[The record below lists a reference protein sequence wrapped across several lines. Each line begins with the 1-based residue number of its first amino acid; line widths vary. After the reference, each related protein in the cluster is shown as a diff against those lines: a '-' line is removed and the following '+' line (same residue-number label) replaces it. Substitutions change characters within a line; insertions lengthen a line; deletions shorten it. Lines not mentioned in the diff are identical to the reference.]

1 MLHYARAD
9 THYLLYV
16 YDRVRANLLTK
27 VLGRPNLLQLVWDQS
42 RTVALKR
49 YHKPVFTEDSYLE
62 LLHKHK
68 QPLDVQQSSAA
79 RLLYAWGHR
88 TARTEDESTGYVLPN
103 HMLMKIAEEMP
114 RELQGVLAC
123 CNPVPPL
130 VRQNANELWQ
140 LVKQARLV
148 PLIKSETPIK
158 APSRTFITRTERF
171 ENPLFCPHDGLSL
184 DDRQP
189 ITRHGTEVEG
199 ARRAVPATSPVLTLF
214 DGSALCCG
222 VHDSEEQQNEAR
234 TAQSSTSQMKAAR
247 VLQTFVNPFGMHH
260 SYRSFLGITCLM
272 QISTREEDFII
283 DTLMLR
289 DDLHILNEAFTN
301 PKIVKVFHG
310 ADSDIEWLQR
320 DLGLYV
326 VGLFDTHPAARSLG
340 LARNSLAHL
349 LMHYCSLSTD
359 KQYQL
364 ADWRI
369 RPLLP
374 DMLHYA
380 RADTHYLLYVYDR
393 VRADLLTKALGR
405 PNLLQLVWDQSRT
418 VALKRYHK
426 PVFTEDSYLE
436 LLHKHKQPLDVQQS
450 SAAQLLYAW
459 RDRTAR
465 AEDESTGYVLPNH
478 MLMKIAEEMPRELQG
493 VLACCNPVPPLLRQN
508 SNELWQLVKQARLIP
523 LIKSET
529 PIKAPSRTFIT
540 RAERLENPL
549 FCAHD
554 GLSLDDRQPITRH
567 GTEVEGARR
576 AVPATRP
583 VLTLFD
589 DSEEQQNEARTAQ
602 SSTSQMKA
610 ARVLQTFVNRFGM
623 HHSYRSFLGITCLMQ
638 ISMREEDFIIDTLM
652 LRDDLHILNEAFTN
666 PNIVKVF
673 HGADSD
679 IEWLQRDLGLYV
691 VGLFDT
697 HPAARSLG
705 LARNSLAHLL
715 MHYCSLSTDKQYQL
729 ADWRIRPLLPDM
741 LHYARADTHYLLYVY
756 DRVRAD
762 LLTKALGRPNLLQLV
777 WDQSRTVALKRYH
790 KPVFTEDSYLKLL
803 HKHKQPL
810 DVQQSSAA
818 RLLYAWRDRT
828 ARAEDESTGYVL
840 PNHMLMKIAEEMPRE
855 LQGVLACC
863 NPVPPLVRQNA
874 NELWQLVKQAR
885 LVPLIKSETPIKAP
899 SRIFITR
906 TERLENPLFC
916 PHDGLS
922 LDDRQPITRHGTE
935 VEGAQ
940 RAVPATRP
948 VLTLIDDSEE
958 QQNEARTAQSSTSQM
973 KAARVL
979 QTFVNPFGMYL
990 PSSDGKS
997 LPFQEKK
1004 LDPNS
1009 KVFEICSRW
1018 KLMKAPEKP
1027 KKSSAQPAK
1036 AKHAE
1041 KKMKVERP
1049 QEEPVAVPT
1058 VREQKQGAT
1067 RREAPGA
1074 AEVTEVGG
1082 KRQRA
1087 DSASLPAPPL
1097 VPDDFTPHEYTEA
1110 DAHIFTGEASGRR
1123 GRKNEDVKRGGESPG
1138 GE

>member
-1 MLHYARAD
+1 MAD
-9 THYLLYV
+9 SVSNGGDGGPDPDPLSREPIPGFADVDAYV
-16 YDRVRANLLTK
+16 QH
-27 VLGRPNLLQLVWDQS
+27 VLGSVVKATRASMGMPS
-42 RTVALKR
+42 
-49 YHKPVFTEDSYLE
+49 PGEE
-62 LLHKHK
+62 LDFY
-68 QPLDVQQSSAA
+68 QTFPAVRNVYENSAQ
-79 RLLYAWGHR
+79 RLLNGISNLSRYYGCRGHV
-88 TARTEDESTGYVLPN
+88 TDSMDPE
-103 HMLMKIAEEMP
+103 
-114 RELQGVLAC
+114 
-123 CNPVPPL
+123 
-130 VRQNANELWQ
+130 
-140 LVKQARLV
+140 
-148 PLIKSETPIK
+148 
-158 APSRTFITRTERF
+158 ERF
-171 ENPLFCPHDGLSL
+171 EGLVDATDTILERVGTLLDEVSGVNKNKAPVLPKGTLPPKTIVSSWNRRESASARGRTFHALQAKNIARPQLSFTQRVDNSNAPFLPKLRVKPNALKPLPAALSSRRDVRPDDLDVPPALADLLHQQRTHTEEDVFAHPYQFELESFTPSEELLQEPEPQKFRPLEETPLSL
-184 DDRQP
+184 VTSLEELAQVN
-189 ITRHGTEVEG
+189 EKLLQCKEF
-199 ARRAVPATSPVLTLF
+199 AVDL
-214 DGSALCCG
+214 
-222 VHDSEEQQNEAR
+222 E
-234 TAQSSTSQMKAAR
+234 
-247 VLQTFVNPFGMHH
+247 HH

-283 DTLMLR
+283 DTLILR

-301 PKIVKVFHG
+301 PNIIKVFHG

-326 VGLFDTHPAARSLG
+326 VGLFDTHAAARSLG

-393 VRADLLTKALGR
+393 ARADLLTKALGR

-426 PVFTEDSYLE
+426 PVFTEDSYME
-436 LLHKHKQPLDVQQS
+436 
-450 SAAQLLYAW
+450 
-459 RDRTAR
+459 
-465 AEDESTGYVLPNH
+465 
-478 MLMKIAEEMPRELQG
+478 
-493 VLACCNPVPPLLRQN
+493 
-508 SNELWQLVKQARLIP
+508 
-523 LIKSET
+523 
-529 PIKAPSRTFIT
+529 
-540 RAERLENPL
+540 
-549 FCAHD
+549 
-554 GLSLDDRQPITRH
+554 
-567 GTEVEGARR
+567 
-576 AVPATRP
+576 
-583 VLTLFD
+583 
-589 DSEEQQNEARTAQ
+589 
-602 SSTSQMKA
+602 
-610 ARVLQTFVNRFGM
+610 
-623 HHSYRSFLGITCLMQ
+623 
-638 ISMREEDFIIDTLM
+638 
-652 LRDDLHILNEAFTN
+652 
-666 PNIVKVF
+666 
-673 HGADSD
+673 
-679 IEWLQRDLGLYV
+679 
-691 VGLFDT
+691 
-697 HPAARSLG
+697 
-705 LARNSLAHLL
+705 
-715 MHYCSLSTDKQYQL
+715 
-729 ADWRIRPLLPDM
+729 
-741 LHYARADTHYLLYVY
+741 
-756 DRVRAD
+756 
-762 LLTKALGRPNLLQLV
+762 
-777 WDQSRTVALKRYH
+777 
-790 KPVFTEDSYLKLL
+790 LL

-885 LVPLIKSETPIKAP
+885 LIPLIKSETPIKTP
-899 SRIFITR
+899 SRTIINR

-922 LDDRQPITRHGTE
+922 LDDGQPITRHGTE
-935 VEGAQ
+935 VEGAR

-948 VLTLIDDSEE
+948 VLALFDDSEE

-1018 KLMKAPEKP
+1018 KLMKAPEAVKP

-1041 KKMKVERP
+1041 KKIKVERP

-1074 AEVTEVGG
+1074 TEVTEVGG

-1087 DSASLPAPPL
+1087 NSSPAPPL

-1110 DAHIFTGEASGRR
+1110 DAHIFTAGCSRGRDNNRHTTRQGKQKLRGRGQGGRTVFRGSARGMTYMQGHSGR
-1123 GRKNEDVKRGGESPG
+1123 GGSRQAWPKK
-1138 GE
+1138 

>member
-1 MLHYARAD
+1 MAD
-9 THYLLYV
+9 SVSNGGDGGPNPEPLSREPIPGFADVDAYV
-16 YDRVRANLLTK
+16 QH
-27 VLGRPNLLQLVWDQS
+27 VLGSVVKATRASMGMPS
-42 RTVALKR
+42 
-49 YHKPVFTEDSYLE
+49 PGEE
-62 LLHKHK
+62 LDFY
-68 QPLDVQQSSAA
+68 QTFPAVRNVYENSAQ
-79 RLLYAWGHR
+79 RLLNGISNLSRYYGCRGHVMDSMDP
-88 TARTEDESTGYVLPN
+88 E
-103 HMLMKIAEEMP
+103 
-114 RELQGVLAC
+114 
-123 CNPVPPL
+123 
-130 VRQNANELWQ
+130 
-140 LVKQARLV
+140 
-148 PLIKSETPIK
+148 
-158 APSRTFITRTERF
+158 ERF
-171 ENPLFCPHDGLSL
+171 EGLVDATDTILERVNRESASARGRTFHALQAKNIARPQLSFTQRVDNSNAPFLPKLRVKPNALKPLPAALSSRRDVRPDDL
-184 DDRQP
+184 D
-189 ITRHGTEVEG
+189 
-199 ARRAVPATSPVLTLF
+199 VPPALADLLHQQRTHTQEDVFAHPYQFELESFTPSEELLQEPEPQKFRPLEETPLTLVT
-214 DGSALCCG
+214 SL
-222 VHDSEEQQNEAR
+222 EELAQVNE
-234 TAQSSTSQMKAAR
+234 KL
-247 VLQTFVNPFGMHH
+247 LQCKEFAVDLEHH

-301 PKIVKVFHG
+301 PNIIKVFHG

-320 DLGLYV
+320 DLGL
-326 VGLFDTHPAARSLG
+326 
-340 LARNSLAHL
+340 
-349 LMHYCSLSTD
+349 
-359 KQYQL
+359 
-364 ADWRI
+364 
-369 RPLLP
+369 PLLP

-393 VRADLLTKALGR
+393 ARADLLTKALGR

-436 LLHKHKQPLDVQQS
+436 
-450 SAAQLLYAW
+450 
-459 RDRTAR
+459 
-465 AEDESTGYVLPNH
+465 
-478 MLMKIAEEMPRELQG
+478 
-493 VLACCNPVPPLLRQN
+493 
-508 SNELWQLVKQARLIP
+508 
-523 LIKSET
+523 
-529 PIKAPSRTFIT
+529 
-540 RAERLENPL
+540 
-549 FCAHD
+549 
-554 GLSLDDRQPITRH
+554 
-567 GTEVEGARR
+567 
-576 AVPATRP
+576 
-583 VLTLFD
+583 
-589 DSEEQQNEARTAQ
+589 
-602 SSTSQMKA
+602 
-610 ARVLQTFVNRFGM
+610 
-623 HHSYRSFLGITCLMQ
+623 
-638 ISMREEDFIIDTLM
+638 
-652 LRDDLHILNEAFTN
+652 
-666 PNIVKVF
+666 
-673 HGADSD
+673 
-679 IEWLQRDLGLYV
+679 
-691 VGLFDT
+691 
-697 HPAARSLG
+697 
-705 LARNSLAHLL
+705 
-715 MHYCSLSTDKQYQL
+715 
-729 ADWRIRPLLPDM
+729 
-741 LHYARADTHYLLYVY
+741 
-756 DRVRAD
+756 
-762 LLTKALGRPNLLQLV
+762 
-777 WDQSRTVALKRYH
+777 
-790 KPVFTEDSYLKLL
+790 LL

-885 LVPLIKSETPIKAP
+885 LIPLIKSETPIKTP
-899 SRIFITR
+899 SRTVINR

-922 LDDRQPITRHGTE
+922 LDDGQPITRHGTE
-935 VEGAQ
+935 VEGAR

-948 VLTLIDDSEE
+948 VLALFDDSEE

-1018 KLMKAPEKP
+1018 KLMKAPEAVKP

-1041 KKMKVERP
+1041 KKIKVERP

-1087 DSASLPAPPL
+1087 NSSPAPPL

-1110 DAHIFTGEASGRR
+1110 DAHIFTAGCSRGRDNNRHTTRQNKQKLRGRGQGGRTVFRGSARGVTYMQGHSGR
-1123 GRKNEDVKRGGESPG
+1123 GGSRQAWPKK
-1138 GE
+1138 

>member
-1 MLHYARAD
+1 MAD
-9 THYLLYV
+9 SVSNGGDGGPDPDPLSREPIPGFADVDAYV
-16 YDRVRANLLTK
+16 QH
-27 VLGRPNLLQLVWDQS
+27 VLGSVVKATRASMGMPS
-42 RTVALKR
+42 
-49 YHKPVFTEDSYLE
+49 PGEE
-62 LLHKHK
+62 LDFY
-68 QPLDVQQSSAA
+68 QTFPAVRNVYENSAQ
-79 RLLYAWGHR
+79 RLLNGISNLSRYYGCRGHV
-88 TARTEDESTGYVLPN
+88 TDSMDPE
-103 HMLMKIAEEMP
+103 
-114 RELQGVLAC
+114 
-123 CNPVPPL
+123 
-130 VRQNANELWQ
+130 
-140 LVKQARLV
+140 
-148 PLIKSETPIK
+148 
-158 APSRTFITRTERF
+158 ERF
-171 ENPLFCPHDGLSL
+171 EGLVDATDTILERVGTLLDEVSGVNKNKAPVLPKGTLPPKTIVSSWNRRNQESASARGRTFHALQAKNIARPQLSFTQRVDNSNAPFLPKLRVKPNALKPLPAALSSRRDVRPDDLDVPPALADLLHQQRTHTEEDVFAHPYQFELESFTPSEELLQEPEPQKFRPLEETPLSL
-184 DDRQP
+184 VTSLEELAQVN
-189 ITRHGTEVEG
+189 EKLLQCKEF
-199 ARRAVPATSPVLTLF
+199 AVDL
-214 DGSALCCG
+214 
-222 VHDSEEQQNEAR
+222 E
-234 TAQSSTSQMKAAR
+234 
-247 VLQTFVNPFGMHH
+247 HH

-283 DTLMLR
+283 DTLILR

-301 PKIVKVFHG
+301 PNIIKVFHG

-326 VGLFDTHPAARSLG
+326 VGLFDTHAAARSLG

-393 VRADLLTKALGR
+393 ARADLLTKALGR

-426 PVFTEDSYLE
+426 PVFTEDSYME
-436 LLHKHKQPLDVQQS
+436 
-450 SAAQLLYAW
+450 
-459 RDRTAR
+459 
-465 AEDESTGYVLPNH
+465 
-478 MLMKIAEEMPRELQG
+478 
-493 VLACCNPVPPLLRQN
+493 
-508 SNELWQLVKQARLIP
+508 
-523 LIKSET
+523 
-529 PIKAPSRTFIT
+529 
-540 RAERLENPL
+540 
-549 FCAHD
+549 
-554 GLSLDDRQPITRH
+554 
-567 GTEVEGARR
+567 
-576 AVPATRP
+576 
-583 VLTLFD
+583 
-589 DSEEQQNEARTAQ
+589 
-602 SSTSQMKA
+602 
-610 ARVLQTFVNRFGM
+610 
-623 HHSYRSFLGITCLMQ
+623 
-638 ISMREEDFIIDTLM
+638 
-652 LRDDLHILNEAFTN
+652 
-666 PNIVKVF
+666 
-673 HGADSD
+673 
-679 IEWLQRDLGLYV
+679 
-691 VGLFDT
+691 
-697 HPAARSLG
+697 
-705 LARNSLAHLL
+705 
-715 MHYCSLSTDKQYQL
+715 
-729 ADWRIRPLLPDM
+729 
-741 LHYARADTHYLLYVY
+741 
-756 DRVRAD
+756 
-762 LLTKALGRPNLLQLV
+762 
-777 WDQSRTVALKRYH
+777 
-790 KPVFTEDSYLKLL
+790 LL

-885 LVPLIKSETPIKAP
+885 LIPLIKSETPIKTP
-899 SRIFITR
+899 SRTIINR

-922 LDDRQPITRHGTE
+922 LDDGQPITRHGTE
-935 VEGAQ
+935 VEGAR

-948 VLTLIDDSEE
+948 VLALFDDSEE

-1018 KLMKAPEKP
+1018 KLMKAPEAVKP

-1041 KKMKVERP
+1041 KKIKVERP

-1074 AEVTEVGG
+1074 TEVTEVGG

-1087 DSASLPAPPL
+1087 NSSPAPPL

-1110 DAHIFTGEASGRR
+1110 DAHIFTAGCSRGRDNNRHTTRQGKQKLRGRGQGGRTVFRGSARGMTYMQGHSGR
-1123 GRKNEDVKRGGESPG
+1123 GGSRQAWPKK
-1138 GE
+1138 

>member
-1 MLHYARAD
+1 MAD
-9 THYLLYV
+9 SVSNGGDGGPNPEPLSREPIPGFADVDAYV
-16 YDRVRANLLTK
+16 QH
-27 VLGRPNLLQLVWDQS
+27 VLGSVVKATRASMGMPS
-42 RTVALKR
+42 
-49 YHKPVFTEDSYLE
+49 PGEE
-62 LLHKHK
+62 LDFY
-68 QPLDVQQSSAA
+68 QTFPAVRNVYENSAQ
-79 RLLYAWGHR
+79 RLLNGISNLSRYYGCRGHVMDSMDP
-88 TARTEDESTGYVLPN
+88 E
-103 HMLMKIAEEMP
+103 
-114 RELQGVLAC
+114 
-123 CNPVPPL
+123 
-130 VRQNANELWQ
+130 
-140 LVKQARLV
+140 
-148 PLIKSETPIK
+148 
-158 APSRTFITRTERF
+158 ERF
-171 ENPLFCPHDGLSL
+171 EGLVDATDTILERVGTLL
-184 DDRQP
+184 D
-189 ITRHGTEVEG
+189 EVSG
-199 ARRAVPATSPVLTLF
+199 VNKNKAPVLPKGTLPPKTIVSSWNRRNRE
-214 DGSALCCG
+214 SASARGRTFHALQAKNIARPQLSFTQR
-222 VHDSEEQQNEAR
+222 VDNSNAPFLPKLRVKPNALKPLPAALSSRRDVRPDDLDVPPALADLLHQQRTHTQEDVFAHPYQFELESFTPSEELLQEPEPQKFRPLEETPLTLVTSLEELAQVNE
-234 TAQSSTSQMKAAR
+234 KL
-247 VLQTFVNPFGMHH
+247 LQCKEFAVDLEHH

-301 PKIVKVFHG
+301 PNIIKVFHG

-326 VGLFDTHPAARSLG
+326 VGLFDTHAAARSLG

-393 VRADLLTKALGR
+393 ARADLLTKALGR

-436 LLHKHKQPLDVQQS
+436 
-450 SAAQLLYAW
+450 
-459 RDRTAR
+459 
-465 AEDESTGYVLPNH
+465 
-478 MLMKIAEEMPRELQG
+478 
-493 VLACCNPVPPLLRQN
+493 
-508 SNELWQLVKQARLIP
+508 
-523 LIKSET
+523 
-529 PIKAPSRTFIT
+529 
-540 RAERLENPL
+540 
-549 FCAHD
+549 
-554 GLSLDDRQPITRH
+554 
-567 GTEVEGARR
+567 
-576 AVPATRP
+576 
-583 VLTLFD
+583 
-589 DSEEQQNEARTAQ
+589 
-602 SSTSQMKA
+602 
-610 ARVLQTFVNRFGM
+610 
-623 HHSYRSFLGITCLMQ
+623 
-638 ISMREEDFIIDTLM
+638 
-652 LRDDLHILNEAFTN
+652 
-666 PNIVKVF
+666 
-673 HGADSD
+673 
-679 IEWLQRDLGLYV
+679 
-691 VGLFDT
+691 
-697 HPAARSLG
+697 
-705 LARNSLAHLL
+705 
-715 MHYCSLSTDKQYQL
+715 
-729 ADWRIRPLLPDM
+729 
-741 LHYARADTHYLLYVY
+741 
-756 DRVRAD
+756 
-762 LLTKALGRPNLLQLV
+762 
-777 WDQSRTVALKRYH
+777 
-790 KPVFTEDSYLKLL
+790 LL

-885 LVPLIKSETPIKAP
+885 LIPLIKSETPIKTP
-899 SRIFITR
+899 SRTVINR

-922 LDDRQPITRHGTE
+922 LDDGQPITRHGTE
-935 VEGAQ
+935 VEGAR

-948 VLTLIDDSEE
+948 VLALFDDSEE

-1018 KLMKAPEKP
+1018 KLMKAPEAVKP

-1041 KKMKVERP
+1041 KKIKVERP

-1087 DSASLPAPPL
+1087 NSSPAPPL

-1110 DAHIFTGEASGRR
+1110 DAHIFTAGCSRGRDNNRHTTRQNKKLRGRGQGGRTVFRGSARGVTYMQGHSGR
-1123 GRKNEDVKRGGESPG
+1123 GGSRQAWPKK
-1138 GE
+1138 

>member
-1 MLHYARAD
+1 MAD
-9 THYLLYV
+9 SVSNGGDGGPNPEPLSREPIPGFADVDAYV
-16 YDRVRANLLTK
+16 QH
-27 VLGRPNLLQLVWDQS
+27 VLGSVVKATRASMGMPS
-42 RTVALKR
+42 
-49 YHKPVFTEDSYLE
+49 PGEE
-62 LLHKHK
+62 LDFY
-68 QPLDVQQSSAA
+68 QTFPAVRNVYENSAQ
-79 RLLYAWGHR
+79 RLLNGISNLSRYYGCRGHVMDSMDP
-88 TARTEDESTGYVLPN
+88 E
-103 HMLMKIAEEMP
+103 
-114 RELQGVLAC
+114 
-123 CNPVPPL
+123 
-130 VRQNANELWQ
+130 
-140 LVKQARLV
+140 
-148 PLIKSETPIK
+148 
-158 APSRTFITRTERF
+158 ERF
-171 ENPLFCPHDGLSL
+171 EGLVDATDTILERVGTLL
-184 DDRQP
+184 D
-189 ITRHGTEVEG
+189 EVSG
-199 ARRAVPATSPVLTLF
+199 VNKNKAPVLPKGTLPPKTIVSSWNRRNQE
-214 DGSALCCG
+214 SASARGRTFHALQAKNIARPQLSFTQR
-222 VHDSEEQQNEAR
+222 VDNSNAPFLPKLRVKPNALKPLPAALSSRRDVRPDDLDVPPALADLLHQQRTHTQEDVFAHPYQFELESFTPSEELLQEPEPQKFRPLEETPLTLVTSLEELAQVNE
-234 TAQSSTSQMKAAR
+234 KL
-247 VLQTFVNPFGMHH
+247 LQCKEFAVDLEHH

-301 PKIVKVFHG
+301 PNIIKVFHG

-326 VGLFDTHPAARSLG
+326 VGLFDTHAAARSLG

-393 VRADLLTKALGR
+393 ARADLLTKALGR

-436 LLHKHKQPLDVQQS
+436 
-450 SAAQLLYAW
+450 
-459 RDRTAR
+459 
-465 AEDESTGYVLPNH
+465 
-478 MLMKIAEEMPRELQG
+478 
-493 VLACCNPVPPLLRQN
+493 
-508 SNELWQLVKQARLIP
+508 
-523 LIKSET
+523 
-529 PIKAPSRTFIT
+529 
-540 RAERLENPL
+540 
-549 FCAHD
+549 
-554 GLSLDDRQPITRH
+554 
-567 GTEVEGARR
+567 
-576 AVPATRP
+576 
-583 VLTLFD
+583 
-589 DSEEQQNEARTAQ
+589 
-602 SSTSQMKA
+602 
-610 ARVLQTFVNRFGM
+610 
-623 HHSYRSFLGITCLMQ
+623 
-638 ISMREEDFIIDTLM
+638 
-652 LRDDLHILNEAFTN
+652 
-666 PNIVKVF
+666 
-673 HGADSD
+673 
-679 IEWLQRDLGLYV
+679 
-691 VGLFDT
+691 
-697 HPAARSLG
+697 
-705 LARNSLAHLL
+705 
-715 MHYCSLSTDKQYQL
+715 
-729 ADWRIRPLLPDM
+729 
-741 LHYARADTHYLLYVY
+741 
-756 DRVRAD
+756 
-762 LLTKALGRPNLLQLV
+762 
-777 WDQSRTVALKRYH
+777 
-790 KPVFTEDSYLKLL
+790 LL

-885 LVPLIKSETPIKAP
+885 LIPLIKSETPIKTP
-899 SRIFITR
+899 SRTVINR

-922 LDDRQPITRHGTE
+922 LDDGQPITRHGTE
-935 VEGAQ
+935 VEGAR

-948 VLTLIDDSEE
+948 VLALFDDSEE

-1018 KLMKAPEKP
+1018 KLMKAPEAVKP

-1041 KKMKVERP
+1041 KKIKVERP

-1087 DSASLPAPPL
+1087 NSSPAPPL

-1110 DAHIFTGEASGRR
+1110 DAHIFTAGCSRGRDNNRHTTRQNKKLRGRGQGGRTVFRGSARGVTYMQGHSGR
-1123 GRKNEDVKRGGESPG
+1123 GGSRQAWPKK
-1138 GE
+1138 

>member
-1 MLHYARAD
+1 MAD
-9 THYLLYV
+9 AVSNGGVGGPDPDPLGREPIPGFADVDAYV
-16 YDRVRANLLTK
+16 QH
-27 VLGRPNLLQLVWDQS
+27 VLGSVVKATRASMGMPS
-42 RTVALKR
+42 
-49 YHKPVFTEDSYLE
+49 PGEE
-62 LLHKHK
+62 LDFY
-68 QPLDVQQSSAA
+68 QTFPAVRNVYENSAQ
-79 RLLYAWGHR
+79 RLLNGISNLSRYYGCRGHV
-88 TARTEDESTGYVLPN
+88 TDSMDPE
-103 HMLMKIAEEMP
+103 
-114 RELQGVLAC
+114 
-123 CNPVPPL
+123 
-130 VRQNANELWQ
+130 
-140 LVKQARLV
+140 
-148 PLIKSETPIK
+148 
-158 APSRTFITRTERF
+158 ERF
-171 ENPLFCPHDGLSL
+171 EGLVDATDTILERVGTLL
-184 DDRQP
+184 D
-189 ITRHGTEVEG
+189 EVSG
-199 ARRAVPATSPVLTLF
+199 VNKNKAPVLPQGTLPPKTIVSSWNRRNQE
-214 DGSALCCG
+214 SASARGRTFHALQAKNIARPQLSFTQRVDNSNVPFLPKLRVKPNALKPLPAALRLRRDVRPDDLDVPPALADLLHQQRTHTQEDVYLCPPYQFELESFTP
-222 VHDSEEQQNEAR
+222 SEELLQEPEPQKFRPLEETPLTLVTSLEELAQVNE
-234 TAQSSTSQMKAAR
+234 KL
-247 VLQTFVNPFGMHH
+247 LQCKEFAVDLEHH

-450 SAAQLLYAW
+450 SAA
-459 RDRTAR
+459 
-465 AEDESTGYVLPNH
+465 
-478 MLMKIAEEMPRELQG
+478 
-493 VLACCNPVPPLLRQN
+493 
-508 SNELWQLVKQARLIP
+508 
-523 LIKSET
+523 
-529 PIKAPSRTFIT
+529 
-540 RAERLENPL
+540 
-549 FCAHD
+549 
-554 GLSLDDRQPITRH
+554 
-567 GTEVEGARR
+567 
-576 AVPATRP
+576 
-583 VLTLFD
+583 
-589 DSEEQQNEARTAQ
+589 
-602 SSTSQMKA
+602 
-610 ARVLQTFVNRFGM
+610 
-623 HHSYRSFLGITCLMQ
+623 
-638 ISMREEDFIIDTLM
+638 
-652 LRDDLHILNEAFTN
+652 
-666 PNIVKVF
+666 
-673 HGADSD
+673 
-679 IEWLQRDLGLYV
+679 
-691 VGLFDT
+691 
-697 HPAARSLG
+697 
-705 LARNSLAHLL
+705 
-715 MHYCSLSTDKQYQL
+715 
-729 ADWRIRPLLPDM
+729 
-741 LHYARADTHYLLYVY
+741 
-756 DRVRAD
+756 
-762 LLTKALGRPNLLQLV
+762 
-777 WDQSRTVALKRYH
+777 
-790 KPVFTEDSYLKLL
+790 
-803 HKHKQPL
+803 
-810 DVQQSSAA
+810 
-818 RLLYAWRDRT
+818 RLLYAWGHRT
-828 ARAEDESTGYVL
+828 ARTEDESTGYVL

-899 SRIFITR
+899 SRTFITR

-935 VEGAQ
+935 VEGAR

-948 VLTLIDDSEE
+948 VLTLFDDSEE

-1058 VREQKQGAT
+1058 VREQKQGAI

-1087 DSASLPAPPL
+1087 DSDSSPAPPL

-1110 DAHIFTGEASGRR
+1110 DAHIFTAGCSRGRDQNRHTTRQDKHKLRGRGQSGRTVFR
-1123 GRKNEDVKRGGESPG
+1123 GSARGMTYMQGHSGRGGSRQAWPKK
-1138 GE
+1138 

>member
-1 MLHYARAD
+1 
-9 THYLLYV
+9 
-16 YDRVRANLLTK
+16 
-27 VLGRPNLLQLVWDQS
+27 
-42 RTVALKR
+42 
-49 YHKPVFTEDSYLE
+49 
-62 LLHKHK
+62 
-68 QPLDVQQSSAA
+68 
-79 RLLYAWGHR
+79 
-88 TARTEDESTGYVLPN
+88 
-103 HMLMKIAEEMP
+103 
-114 RELQGVLAC
+114 
-123 CNPVPPL
+123 
-130 VRQNANELWQ
+130 
-140 LVKQARLV
+140 
-148 PLIKSETPIK
+148 
-158 APSRTFITRTERF
+158 
-171 ENPLFCPHDGLSL
+171 
-184 DDRQP
+184 
-189 ITRHGTEVEG
+189 
-199 ARRAVPATSPVLTLF
+199 
-214 DGSALCCG
+214 
-222 VHDSEEQQNEAR
+222 
-234 TAQSSTSQMKAAR
+234 
-247 VLQTFVNPFGMHH
+247 
-260 SYRSFLGITCLM
+260 M

-374 DMLHYA
+374 DMLHCA

-493 VLACCNPVPPLLRQN
+493 VLACCNPVPPL
-508 SNELWQLVKQARLIP
+508 V
-523 LIKSET
+523 
-529 PIKAPSRTFIT
+529 
-540 RAERLENPL
+540 
-549 FCAHD
+549 
-554 GLSLDDRQPITRH
+554 
-567 GTEVEGARR
+567 
-576 AVPATRP
+576 
-583 VLTLFD
+583 
-589 DSEEQQNEARTAQ
+589 
-602 SSTSQMKA
+602 M
-610 ARVLQTFVNRFGM
+610 
-623 HHSYRSFLGITCLMQ
+623 
-638 ISMREEDFIIDTLM
+638 
-652 LRDDLHILNEAFTN
+652 
-666 PNIVKVF
+666 
-673 HGADSD
+673 
-679 IEWLQRDLGLYV
+679 
-691 VGLFDT
+691 
-697 HPAARSLG
+697 
-705 LARNSLAHLL
+705 
-715 MHYCSLSTDKQYQL
+715 
-729 ADWRIRPLLPDM
+729 
-741 LHYARADTHYLLYVY
+741 
-756 DRVRAD
+756 
-762 LLTKALGRPNLLQLV
+762 
-777 WDQSRTVALKRYH
+777 
-790 KPVFTEDSYLKLL
+790 
-803 HKHKQPL
+803 
-810 DVQQSSAA
+810 
-818 RLLYAWRDRT
+818 
-828 ARAEDESTGYVL
+828 
-840 PNHMLMKIAEEMPRE
+840 
-855 LQGVLACC
+855 
-863 NPVPPLVRQNA
+863 QNA

-899 SRIFITR
+899 SRTFITR

-922 LDDRQPITRHGTE
+922 LDDRQPITRH
-935 VEGAQ
+935 VEGAR

-948 VLTLIDDSEE
+948 VLTLFDDSEE

-1058 VREQKQGAT
+1058 VREHNYLNRSWASPSLT
-1067 RREAPGA
+1067 RPQLS
-1074 AEVTEVGG
+1074 TWC
-1082 KRQRA
+1082 
-1087 DSASLPAPPL
+1087 
-1097 VPDDFTPHEYTEA
+1097 
-1110 DAHIFTGEASGRR
+1110 
-1123 GRKNEDVKRGGESPG
+1123 DV
-1138 GE
+1138 

>member
-1 MLHYARAD
+1 
-9 THYLLYV
+9 
-16 YDRVRANLLTK
+16 
-27 VLGRPNLLQLVWDQS
+27 
-42 RTVALKR
+42 
-49 YHKPVFTEDSYLE
+49 
-62 LLHKHK
+62 
-68 QPLDVQQSSAA
+68 
-79 RLLYAWGHR
+79 
-88 TARTEDESTGYVLPN
+88 
-103 HMLMKIAEEMP
+103 
-114 RELQGVLAC
+114 
-123 CNPVPPL
+123 
-130 VRQNANELWQ
+130 
-140 LVKQARLV
+140 
-148 PLIKSETPIK
+148 
-158 APSRTFITRTERF
+158 
-171 ENPLFCPHDGLSL
+171 
-184 DDRQP
+184 
-189 ITRHGTEVEG
+189 
-199 ARRAVPATSPVLTLF
+199 
-214 DGSALCCG
+214 
-222 VHDSEEQQNEAR
+222 
-234 TAQSSTSQMKAAR
+234 
-247 VLQTFVNPFGMHH
+247 
-260 SYRSFLGITCLM
+260 
-272 QISTREEDFII
+272 
-283 DTLMLR
+283 
-289 DDLHILNEAFTN
+289 
-301 PKIVKVFHG
+301 
-310 ADSDIEWLQR
+310 
-320 DLGLYV
+320 
-326 VGLFDTHPAARSLG
+326 
-340 LARNSLAHL
+340 
-349 LMHYCSLSTD
+349 
-359 KQYQL
+359 
-364 ADWRI
+364 
-369 RPLLP
+369 
-374 DMLHYA
+374 
-380 RADTHYLLYVYDR
+380 
-393 VRADLLTKALGR
+393 
-405 PNLLQLVWDQSRT
+405 
-418 VALKRYHK
+418 
-426 PVFTEDSYLE
+426 
-436 LLHKHKQPLDVQQS
+436 
-450 SAAQLLYAW
+450 
-459 RDRTAR
+459 
-465 AEDESTGYVLPNH
+465 

-508 SNELWQLVKQARLIP
+508 SNELWQLVKQARLVP

-679 IEWLQRDLGLYV
+679 IEWLQRDLGL
-691 VGLFDT
+691 
-697 HPAARSLG
+697 
-705 LARNSLAHLL
+705 
-715 MHYCSLSTDKQYQL
+715 
-729 ADWRIRPLLPDM
+729 PLLPDM

-885 LVPLIKSETPIKAP
+885 LVPLIK
-899 SRIFITR
+899 
-906 TERLENPLFC
+906 RLENPLFC

-935 VEGAQ
+935 VEGAR

-1110 DAHIFTGEASGRR
+1110 DAHIFTAGCSRGRDQNRHTTRQDKHKLCGRGQGGRTVFRGSARGMTYMQGHSGRLEIPLPSPTSPYVHSR
-1123 GRKNEDVKRGGESPG
+1123 VFCVRVGPCISKCLPHVSLCVPVGRRMSKCVRTCLCNVPPSLG
-1138 GE
+1138 

>member
-1 MLHYARAD
+1 MAD
-9 THYLLYV
+9 SVSNGGDGGPDPDPLSREPIPGFADVDAYV
-16 YDRVRANLLTK
+16 QH
-27 VLGRPNLLQLVWDQS
+27 VLGSVVKATRASMGMPS
-42 RTVALKR
+42 
-49 YHKPVFTEDSYLE
+49 PGEE
-62 LLHKHK
+62 LDFY
-68 QPLDVQQSSAA
+68 QTFPAVRNVYENSAQ
-79 RLLYAWGHR
+79 RLLNGISNLSRYYGCRGHV
-88 TARTEDESTGYVLPN
+88 TDSMDPE
-103 HMLMKIAEEMP
+103 
-114 RELQGVLAC
+114 
-123 CNPVPPL
+123 
-130 VRQNANELWQ
+130 
-140 LVKQARLV
+140 
-148 PLIKSETPIK
+148 
-158 APSRTFITRTERF
+158 ERF
-171 ENPLFCPHDGLSL
+171 EGLVDATDTILERVGTLLDEVSGVNKNKAPVLPKGTLPPKTIVSSWNRRNQESASARGRTFHALQAKNIARPQLSFTQRVDNSNAPFLPKLRVKPNALKPLPAALSSRRDVRPDDLDVPPALADLLHQQRTHTEEDVFAHPYQFELESFTPSEELLQEPEPQKFRPLEETPLSL
-184 DDRQP
+184 VTSLEELAQVN
-189 ITRHGTEVEG
+189 EKLLQCKEF
-199 ARRAVPATSPVLTLF
+199 AVDL
-214 DGSALCCG
+214 
-222 VHDSEEQQNEAR
+222 E
-234 TAQSSTSQMKAAR
+234 
-247 VLQTFVNPFGMHH
+247 HH

-283 DTLMLR
+283 DTLILR

-301 PKIVKVFHG
+301 PNIIKVFHG

-326 VGLFDTHPAARSLG
+326 VGLFDTHAAARSLG

-393 VRADLLTKALGR
+393 ARADLLTKALGR

-426 PVFTEDSYLE
+426 PVFTEDSYME
-436 LLHKHKQPLDVQQS
+436 
-450 SAAQLLYAW
+450 
-459 RDRTAR
+459 
-465 AEDESTGYVLPNH
+465 
-478 MLMKIAEEMPRELQG
+478 
-493 VLACCNPVPPLLRQN
+493 
-508 SNELWQLVKQARLIP
+508 
-523 LIKSET
+523 
-529 PIKAPSRTFIT
+529 
-540 RAERLENPL
+540 
-549 FCAHD
+549 
-554 GLSLDDRQPITRH
+554 
-567 GTEVEGARR
+567 
-576 AVPATRP
+576 
-583 VLTLFD
+583 
-589 DSEEQQNEARTAQ
+589 
-602 SSTSQMKA
+602 
-610 ARVLQTFVNRFGM
+610 
-623 HHSYRSFLGITCLMQ
+623 
-638 ISMREEDFIIDTLM
+638 
-652 LRDDLHILNEAFTN
+652 
-666 PNIVKVF
+666 
-673 HGADSD
+673 
-679 IEWLQRDLGLYV
+679 
-691 VGLFDT
+691 
-697 HPAARSLG
+697 
-705 LARNSLAHLL
+705 
-715 MHYCSLSTDKQYQL
+715 
-729 ADWRIRPLLPDM
+729 
-741 LHYARADTHYLLYVY
+741 
-756 DRVRAD
+756 
-762 LLTKALGRPNLLQLV
+762 
-777 WDQSRTVALKRYH
+777 
-790 KPVFTEDSYLKLL
+790 LL

-885 LVPLIKSETPIKAP
+885 LIPLIKSETPIKTP
-899 SRIFITR
+899 SRTIINR

-922 LDDRQPITRHGTE
+922 LDDGQPITRHGTE
-935 VEGAQ
+935 VEGAR

-948 VLTLIDDSEE
+948 VLALFDDSEE

-1018 KLMKAPEKP
+1018 KLMKAPEAVKP

-1041 KKMKVERP
+1041 KKIKVERP

-1074 AEVTEVGG
+1074 TEVTEVGG

-1087 DSASLPAPPL
+1087 NSSPAPPL

-1110 DAHIFTGEASGRR
+1110 DAHIFTAGCSRGRDNNRHTTRQGKKLRGRGQGGRTVFRGSARGMTYMQGHSGR
-1123 GRKNEDVKRGGESPG
+1123 GGSRQAWPKK
-1138 GE
+1138 

>member
-1 MLHYARAD
+1 MADAVSNGGVGGPDPDPLGREPIPGYADVDA
-9 THYLLYV
+9 YV
-16 YDRVRANLLTK
+16 QH
-27 VLGRPNLLQLVWDQS
+27 VLGSVVKATRASMGMPS
-42 RTVALKR
+42 
-49 YHKPVFTEDSYLE
+49 PGEE
-62 LLHKHK
+62 LDFY
-68 QPLDVQQSSAA
+68 QTFPAVRNVYENSAQ
-79 RLLYAWGHR
+79 RLLNGISNLSRYYGCRGHV
-88 TARTEDESTGYVLPN
+88 TDSMDPE
-103 HMLMKIAEEMP
+103 
-114 RELQGVLAC
+114 
-123 CNPVPPL
+123 
-130 VRQNANELWQ
+130 
-140 LVKQARLV
+140 
-148 PLIKSETPIK
+148 
-158 APSRTFITRTERF
+158 ERF
-171 ENPLFCPHDGLSL
+171 EGLVDATDTILERVGTLL
-184 DDRQP
+184 D
-189 ITRHGTEVEG
+189 EVSG
-199 ARRAVPATSPVLTLF
+199 VNKNKAPVLPQGTLPPKTIVSSWNRRE
-214 DGSALCCG
+214 SASARGRTFHALQAKNIARPQLSFTQR
-222 VHDSEEQQNEAR
+222 VDNSNAPFFPKLRVKPNALKPLPAALRLRRDMRPDDLDVPPALADLLHQQRTHTQEDVFAHPYQFELESFTPSEELLQEPEPQKFRPLEETPLTLVTSLEELAQVNE
-234 TAQSSTSQMKAAR
+234 KL
-247 VLQTFVNPFGMHH
+247 LQCKEFAVDLEHH

-450 SAAQLLYAW
+450 SAA
-459 RDRTAR
+459 
-465 AEDESTGYVLPNH
+465 
-478 MLMKIAEEMPRELQG
+478 
-493 VLACCNPVPPLLRQN
+493 
-508 SNELWQLVKQARLIP
+508 
-523 LIKSET
+523 
-529 PIKAPSRTFIT
+529 
-540 RAERLENPL
+540 
-549 FCAHD
+549 
-554 GLSLDDRQPITRH
+554 
-567 GTEVEGARR
+567 
-576 AVPATRP
+576 
-583 VLTLFD
+583 
-589 DSEEQQNEARTAQ
+589 
-602 SSTSQMKA
+602 
-610 ARVLQTFVNRFGM
+610 
-623 HHSYRSFLGITCLMQ
+623 
-638 ISMREEDFIIDTLM
+638 
-652 LRDDLHILNEAFTN
+652 
-666 PNIVKVF
+666 
-673 HGADSD
+673 
-679 IEWLQRDLGLYV
+679 
-691 VGLFDT
+691 
-697 HPAARSLG
+697 
-705 LARNSLAHLL
+705 
-715 MHYCSLSTDKQYQL
+715 
-729 ADWRIRPLLPDM
+729 
-741 LHYARADTHYLLYVY
+741 
-756 DRVRAD
+756 
-762 LLTKALGRPNLLQLV
+762 
-777 WDQSRTVALKRYH
+777 
-790 KPVFTEDSYLKLL
+790 
-803 HKHKQPL
+803 
-810 DVQQSSAA
+810 

-899 SRIFITR
+899 SRTFITR

-935 VEGAQ
+935 VEGAR

-948 VLTLIDDSEE
+948 VLTLFDDSEE

-1058 VREQKQGAT
+1058 VREQKQGAI

-1087 DSASLPAPPL
+1087 DSDSSPAPPL

-1110 DAHIFTGEASGRR
+1110 DAHIFTAGCSRGRDQNRHTTRQDKHKLRGRGQSGRTVFR
-1123 GRKNEDVKRGGESPG
+1123 GSARGMTYMQGHSGRGGSRQAWPKK
-1138 GE
+1138 

>member
-1 MLHYARAD
+1 MADAVSNGGVGGPDPDPLGREPIPGYADVDA
-9 THYLLYV
+9 YV
-16 YDRVRANLLTK
+16 QH
-27 VLGRPNLLQLVWDQS
+27 VLGSVVKATRASMGMPS
-42 RTVALKR
+42 
-49 YHKPVFTEDSYLE
+49 PGEE
-62 LLHKHK
+62 LDFY
-68 QPLDVQQSSAA
+68 QTFPAVRNVYENSAQ
-79 RLLYAWGHR
+79 RLLNGISNLSRYYGCRGHV
-88 TARTEDESTGYVLPN
+88 TDSMDPE
-103 HMLMKIAEEMP
+103 
-114 RELQGVLAC
+114 
-123 CNPVPPL
+123 
-130 VRQNANELWQ
+130 
-140 LVKQARLV
+140 
-148 PLIKSETPIK
+148 
-158 APSRTFITRTERF
+158 ERF
-171 ENPLFCPHDGLSL
+171 EGLVDATDTILERVGTLL
-184 DDRQP
+184 D
-189 ITRHGTEVEG
+189 EVSG
-199 ARRAVPATSPVLTLF
+199 VNKNKAPVLPQGTLPPKTIVSSWNRRNQE
-214 DGSALCCG
+214 SASARGRTFHALQAKNIARPQLSFTQR
-222 VHDSEEQQNEAR
+222 VDNSNAPFFPKLRVKPNALKPLPAALRLRRDMRPDDLDVPPALADLLHQQRTHTQEDVFAHPYQFELESFTPSEELLQEPEPQKFRPLEETPLTLVTSLEELAQVNE
-234 TAQSSTSQMKAAR
+234 KL
-247 VLQTFVNPFGMHH
+247 LQCKEFAVDLEHH

-450 SAAQLLYAW
+450 SAA
-459 RDRTAR
+459 
-465 AEDESTGYVLPNH
+465 
-478 MLMKIAEEMPRELQG
+478 
-493 VLACCNPVPPLLRQN
+493 
-508 SNELWQLVKQARLIP
+508 
-523 LIKSET
+523 
-529 PIKAPSRTFIT
+529 
-540 RAERLENPL
+540 
-549 FCAHD
+549 
-554 GLSLDDRQPITRH
+554 
-567 GTEVEGARR
+567 
-576 AVPATRP
+576 
-583 VLTLFD
+583 
-589 DSEEQQNEARTAQ
+589 
-602 SSTSQMKA
+602 
-610 ARVLQTFVNRFGM
+610 
-623 HHSYRSFLGITCLMQ
+623 
-638 ISMREEDFIIDTLM
+638 
-652 LRDDLHILNEAFTN
+652 
-666 PNIVKVF
+666 
-673 HGADSD
+673 
-679 IEWLQRDLGLYV
+679 
-691 VGLFDT
+691 
-697 HPAARSLG
+697 
-705 LARNSLAHLL
+705 
-715 MHYCSLSTDKQYQL
+715 
-729 ADWRIRPLLPDM
+729 
-741 LHYARADTHYLLYVY
+741 
-756 DRVRAD
+756 
-762 LLTKALGRPNLLQLV
+762 
-777 WDQSRTVALKRYH
+777 
-790 KPVFTEDSYLKLL
+790 
-803 HKHKQPL
+803 
-810 DVQQSSAA
+810 

-899 SRIFITR
+899 SRTFITR

-935 VEGAQ
+935 VEGAR

-948 VLTLIDDSEE
+948 VLTLFDDSEE

-1058 VREQKQGAT
+1058 VREQKQGAI

-1087 DSASLPAPPL
+1087 DSDSSPAPPL

-1110 DAHIFTGEASGRR
+1110 DAHIFTAGCSRGRDQNRHTTRQDKHKLRGRGQSGRTVFR
-1123 GRKNEDVKRGGESPG
+1123 GSARGMTYMQGHSGRGGSRQAWPKK
-1138 GE
+1138 

>member
-1 MLHYARAD
+1 MAD
-9 THYLLYV
+9 SVSNGGDGGPNPEPLSREPIPGFADVDAYV
-16 YDRVRANLLTK
+16 QH
-27 VLGRPNLLQLVWDQS
+27 VLGSVVKATRASMGMPS
-42 RTVALKR
+42 
-49 YHKPVFTEDSYLE
+49 PGEE
-62 LLHKHK
+62 LDFY
-68 QPLDVQQSSAA
+68 QTFPAVRNVYENSAQ
-79 RLLYAWGHR
+79 RLLNGISNLSRYYGCRGHVMDSMDP
-88 TARTEDESTGYVLPN
+88 E
-103 HMLMKIAEEMP
+103 
-114 RELQGVLAC
+114 
-123 CNPVPPL
+123 
-130 VRQNANELWQ
+130 
-140 LVKQARLV
+140 
-148 PLIKSETPIK
+148 
-158 APSRTFITRTERF
+158 ERF
-171 ENPLFCPHDGLSL
+171 EGLVDATDTILERVGTLL
-184 DDRQP
+184 D
-189 ITRHGTEVEG
+189 EVSG
-199 ARRAVPATSPVLTLF
+199 VNKNKAPVLPKGTLPPKTIVSSWNRRE
-214 DGSALCCG
+214 SASARGRTFHALQAKNIARPQLSFTQR
-222 VHDSEEQQNEAR
+222 VDNSNAPFLPKLRVKPNALKPLPAALSSRRDVRPDDLDVPPALADLLHQQRTHTQEDVFAHPYQFELESFTPSEELLQEPEPQKFRPLEETPLTLVTSLEELAQVNE
-234 TAQSSTSQMKAAR
+234 KL
-247 VLQTFVNPFGMHH
+247 LQCKEFAVDLEHH

-301 PKIVKVFHG
+301 PNIIKVFHG

-326 VGLFDTHPAARSLG
+326 VGLFDTHAAARSLG

-393 VRADLLTKALGR
+393 ARADLLTKALGR

-436 LLHKHKQPLDVQQS
+436 
-450 SAAQLLYAW
+450 
-459 RDRTAR
+459 
-465 AEDESTGYVLPNH
+465 
-478 MLMKIAEEMPRELQG
+478 
-493 VLACCNPVPPLLRQN
+493 
-508 SNELWQLVKQARLIP
+508 
-523 LIKSET
+523 
-529 PIKAPSRTFIT
+529 
-540 RAERLENPL
+540 
-549 FCAHD
+549 
-554 GLSLDDRQPITRH
+554 
-567 GTEVEGARR
+567 
-576 AVPATRP
+576 
-583 VLTLFD
+583 
-589 DSEEQQNEARTAQ
+589 
-602 SSTSQMKA
+602 
-610 ARVLQTFVNRFGM
+610 
-623 HHSYRSFLGITCLMQ
+623 
-638 ISMREEDFIIDTLM
+638 
-652 LRDDLHILNEAFTN
+652 
-666 PNIVKVF
+666 
-673 HGADSD
+673 
-679 IEWLQRDLGLYV
+679 
-691 VGLFDT
+691 
-697 HPAARSLG
+697 
-705 LARNSLAHLL
+705 
-715 MHYCSLSTDKQYQL
+715 
-729 ADWRIRPLLPDM
+729 
-741 LHYARADTHYLLYVY
+741 
-756 DRVRAD
+756 
-762 LLTKALGRPNLLQLV
+762 
-777 WDQSRTVALKRYH
+777 
-790 KPVFTEDSYLKLL
+790 LL

-885 LVPLIKSETPIKAP
+885 LIPLIKSETPIKTP
-899 SRIFITR
+899 SRTVINR

-922 LDDRQPITRHGTE
+922 LDDGQPITRHGTE
-935 VEGAQ
+935 VEGAR

-948 VLTLIDDSEE
+948 VLALFDDSEE

-1018 KLMKAPEKP
+1018 KLMKAPEAVKP

-1041 KKMKVERP
+1041 KKIKVERP

-1087 DSASLPAPPL
+1087 NSSPAPPL

-1110 DAHIFTGEASGRR
+1110 DAHIFTAGCSRGRDNNRHTTRQNKQKLRGRGQGGRTVFRGSARGVTYMQGHSGR
-1123 GRKNEDVKRGGESPG
+1123 GGSRQAWPKK
-1138 GE
+1138 

>member
-1 MLHYARAD
+1 MVKPIPMTDTASGGQSASIGQRREPIPGFAD
-9 THYLLYV
+9 VDAYV
-16 YDRVRANLLTK
+16 QH
-27 VLGRPNLLQLVWDQS
+27 VLGSVVKATRASMGMPS
-42 RTVALKR
+42 
-49 YHKPVFTEDSYLE
+49 PGEE
-62 LLHKHK
+62 LDFY
-68 QPLDVQQSSAA
+68 QTFPAVRNVYENSAQ
-79 RLLYAWGHR
+79 RLLNGISNLSRYYGCRGHVMDSMDP
-88 TARTEDESTGYVLPN
+88 E
-103 HMLMKIAEEMP
+103 
-114 RELQGVLAC
+114 
-123 CNPVPPL
+123 
-130 VRQNANELWQ
+130 
-140 LVKQARLV
+140 
-148 PLIKSETPIK
+148 
-158 APSRTFITRTERF
+158 ERF
-171 ENPLFCPHDGLSL
+171 EGLVDATDTILERVGTLL
-184 DDRQP
+184 D
-189 ITRHGTEVEG
+189 EVSG
-199 ARRAVPATSPVLTLF
+199 VNKNKAPVLPKGTLPPKTIVSSWNRRNQE
-214 DGSALCCG
+214 SASARGRTFHALQAKNIARPQLSFTQR
-222 VHDSEEQQNEAR
+222 VDNSNAPFLPKLRVKPNALKPLPAALSSRRDVRPDDLDVPPALADLLHQQRTHTQEDVFAHPYQFELESFTPSEELLQEPEPQKFRPLEETPLTLVTSLEELAQVNE
-234 TAQSSTSQMKAAR
+234 KL
-247 VLQTFVNPFGMHH
+247 LQCKEFAVDLEHH

-301 PKIVKVFHG
+301 PNIIKVFHG

-326 VGLFDTHPAARSLG
+326 VGLFDTHAAARSLG

-393 VRADLLTKALGR
+393 ARADLLTKALGR

-436 LLHKHKQPLDVQQS
+436 
-450 SAAQLLYAW
+450 
-459 RDRTAR
+459 
-465 AEDESTGYVLPNH
+465 
-478 MLMKIAEEMPRELQG
+478 
-493 VLACCNPVPPLLRQN
+493 
-508 SNELWQLVKQARLIP
+508 
-523 LIKSET
+523 
-529 PIKAPSRTFIT
+529 
-540 RAERLENPL
+540 
-549 FCAHD
+549 
-554 GLSLDDRQPITRH
+554 
-567 GTEVEGARR
+567 
-576 AVPATRP
+576 
-583 VLTLFD
+583 
-589 DSEEQQNEARTAQ
+589 
-602 SSTSQMKA
+602 
-610 ARVLQTFVNRFGM
+610 
-623 HHSYRSFLGITCLMQ
+623 
-638 ISMREEDFIIDTLM
+638 
-652 LRDDLHILNEAFTN
+652 
-666 PNIVKVF
+666 
-673 HGADSD
+673 
-679 IEWLQRDLGLYV
+679 
-691 VGLFDT
+691 
-697 HPAARSLG
+697 
-705 LARNSLAHLL
+705 
-715 MHYCSLSTDKQYQL
+715 
-729 ADWRIRPLLPDM
+729 
-741 LHYARADTHYLLYVY
+741 
-756 DRVRAD
+756 
-762 LLTKALGRPNLLQLV
+762 
-777 WDQSRTVALKRYH
+777 
-790 KPVFTEDSYLKLL
+790 LL

-885 LVPLIKSETPIKAP
+885 LIPLIKSETPIKTP
-899 SRIFITR
+899 SRTVINR

-922 LDDRQPITRHGTE
+922 LDDGQPITRHGTE
-935 VEGAQ
+935 GSSHLV
-940 RAVPATRP
+940 
-948 VLTLIDDSEE
+948 VLVISAKLMIWMISFFYSEE

-1018 KLMKAPEKP
+1018 KLMKAPEAVKP

-1036 AKHAE
+1036 AKHGEGTHTHTPCTQRHALIQQSLTLARACAHRH
-1041 KKMKVERP
+1041 M
-1049 QEEPVAVPT
+1049 Q
-1058 VREQKQGAT
+1058 T
-1067 RREAPGA
+1067 R
-1074 AEVTEVGG
+1074 TEVEELLTHTHDKNKNR

-1087 DSASLPAPPL
+1087 NSSPAPPL

-1110 DAHIFTGEASGRR
+1110 DAHIFTGDPSPTPMSPRVPSRVFCVRVGPCISKCLPHVSLCVPVGRR
-1123 GRKNEDVKRGGESPG
+1123 MSKCVPTCLCMGGSRQAWPKK
-1138 GE
+1138 

>member
-1 MLHYARAD
+1 MAD
-9 THYLLYV
+9 SVSNGGDGGPDPDPLSREPIPGFADVDAYV
-16 YDRVRANLLTK
+16 QH
-27 VLGRPNLLQLVWDQS
+27 VLGSVVKATRASMGMPS
-42 RTVALKR
+42 
-49 YHKPVFTEDSYLE
+49 PGEE
-62 LLHKHK
+62 LDFY
-68 QPLDVQQSSAA
+68 QTFPAVRNVYENSAQ
-79 RLLYAWGHR
+79 RLLNGISNLSRYYGCRGHV
-88 TARTEDESTGYVLPN
+88 TDSMDPE
-103 HMLMKIAEEMP
+103 
-114 RELQGVLAC
+114 
-123 CNPVPPL
+123 
-130 VRQNANELWQ
+130 
-140 LVKQARLV
+140 
-148 PLIKSETPIK
+148 
-158 APSRTFITRTERF
+158 ERF
-171 ENPLFCPHDGLSL
+171 EGLVDATDTILERVGTLLDEVSGVNKNKAPVLPKGTLPPKTIVSSWNRRNQESASARGRTFHALQAKNIARPQLSFTQRVDNSNAPFLPKLRVKPNALKPLPAALSSRRDVRPDDLDVPPALADLLHQQRTHTEEDVFAHPYQFELESFTPSEELLQEPEPQKFRPLEETPLSL
-184 DDRQP
+184 VTSLEELAQVN
-189 ITRHGTEVEG
+189 EKLLQCKEF
-199 ARRAVPATSPVLTLF
+199 AVDL
-214 DGSALCCG
+214 
-222 VHDSEEQQNEAR
+222 E
-234 TAQSSTSQMKAAR
+234 
-247 VLQTFVNPFGMHH
+247 HH

-283 DTLMLR
+283 DTLILR

-301 PKIVKVFHG
+301 PNIIKVFHG

-326 VGLFDTHPAARSLG
+326 VGLFDTHAAARSLG

-393 VRADLLTKALGR
+393 ARADLLTKALGR

-426 PVFTEDSYLE
+426 PVFTEDSYME
-436 LLHKHKQPLDVQQS
+436 
-450 SAAQLLYAW
+450 
-459 RDRTAR
+459 
-465 AEDESTGYVLPNH
+465 
-478 MLMKIAEEMPRELQG
+478 
-493 VLACCNPVPPLLRQN
+493 
-508 SNELWQLVKQARLIP
+508 
-523 LIKSET
+523 
-529 PIKAPSRTFIT
+529 
-540 RAERLENPL
+540 
-549 FCAHD
+549 
-554 GLSLDDRQPITRH
+554 
-567 GTEVEGARR
+567 
-576 AVPATRP
+576 
-583 VLTLFD
+583 
-589 DSEEQQNEARTAQ
+589 
-602 SSTSQMKA
+602 
-610 ARVLQTFVNRFGM
+610 
-623 HHSYRSFLGITCLMQ
+623 
-638 ISMREEDFIIDTLM
+638 
-652 LRDDLHILNEAFTN
+652 
-666 PNIVKVF
+666 
-673 HGADSD
+673 
-679 IEWLQRDLGLYV
+679 
-691 VGLFDT
+691 
-697 HPAARSLG
+697 
-705 LARNSLAHLL
+705 
-715 MHYCSLSTDKQYQL
+715 
-729 ADWRIRPLLPDM
+729 
-741 LHYARADTHYLLYVY
+741 
-756 DRVRAD
+756 
-762 LLTKALGRPNLLQLV
+762 
-777 WDQSRTVALKRYH
+777 
-790 KPVFTEDSYLKLL
+790 LL

-885 LVPLIKSETPIKAP
+885 LIPLIKSETPIKTP
-899 SRIFITR
+899 SRTIINR

-922 LDDRQPITRHGTE
+922 LDDGQPITRH
-935 VEGAQ
+935 VEGAR

-948 VLTLIDDSEE
+948 VLALFDDSEE

-1018 KLMKAPEKP
+1018 KLMKAPEAVKP

-1041 KKMKVERP
+1041 KKIKVERP

-1074 AEVTEVGG
+1074 TEVTEVGG

-1087 DSASLPAPPL
+1087 NSSPAPPL

-1110 DAHIFTGEASGRR
+1110 DAHIFTAGCSRGRDNNRHTTRQGKQKLRGRGQGGRTVFRGSARGMTYMQGHSGR
-1123 GRKNEDVKRGGESPG
+1123 GGSRQAWPKK
-1138 GE
+1138 

>member
-1 MLHYARAD
+1 MAD
-9 THYLLYV
+9 SVSNGGDGGPNPEPLSREPIPGFADVDAYV
-16 YDRVRANLLTK
+16 QH
-27 VLGRPNLLQLVWDQS
+27 VLGSVVKATRASMGMPS
-42 RTVALKR
+42 
-49 YHKPVFTEDSYLE
+49 PGEE
-62 LLHKHK
+62 LDFY
-68 QPLDVQQSSAA
+68 QTFPAVRNVYENSAQ
-79 RLLYAWGHR
+79 RLLNGISNLSRYYGCRGHVMDSMDP
-88 TARTEDESTGYVLPN
+88 E
-103 HMLMKIAEEMP
+103 
-114 RELQGVLAC
+114 
-123 CNPVPPL
+123 
-130 VRQNANELWQ
+130 
-140 LVKQARLV
+140 
-148 PLIKSETPIK
+148 
-158 APSRTFITRTERF
+158 ERF
-171 ENPLFCPHDGLSL
+171 EGLVDATDTILERVGTLL
-184 DDRQP
+184 D
-189 ITRHGTEVEG
+189 EVSG
-199 ARRAVPATSPVLTLF
+199 VNKNKAPVLPKGTLPPKTIVSSWNRRNRE
-214 DGSALCCG
+214 SASARGRTFHALQAKNIARPQLSFTQR
-222 VHDSEEQQNEAR
+222 VDNSNAPFLPKLRVKPNALKPLPAALSSRRDVRPDDLDVPPALADLLHQQRTHTQEDVFAHPYQFELESFTPSEELLQEPEPQKFRPLEETPLTLVTSLEELAQVNE
-234 TAQSSTSQMKAAR
+234 KL
-247 VLQTFVNPFGMHH
+247 LQCKEFAVDLEHH

-301 PKIVKVFHG
+301 PNIIKVFHG

-326 VGLFDTHPAARSLG
+326 VGLFDTHAAARSLG

-393 VRADLLTKALGR
+393 ARADLLTKALGR

-436 LLHKHKQPLDVQQS
+436 
-450 SAAQLLYAW
+450 
-459 RDRTAR
+459 
-465 AEDESTGYVLPNH
+465 
-478 MLMKIAEEMPRELQG
+478 
-493 VLACCNPVPPLLRQN
+493 
-508 SNELWQLVKQARLIP
+508 
-523 LIKSET
+523 
-529 PIKAPSRTFIT
+529 
-540 RAERLENPL
+540 
-549 FCAHD
+549 
-554 GLSLDDRQPITRH
+554 
-567 GTEVEGARR
+567 
-576 AVPATRP
+576 
-583 VLTLFD
+583 
-589 DSEEQQNEARTAQ
+589 
-602 SSTSQMKA
+602 
-610 ARVLQTFVNRFGM
+610 
-623 HHSYRSFLGITCLMQ
+623 
-638 ISMREEDFIIDTLM
+638 
-652 LRDDLHILNEAFTN
+652 
-666 PNIVKVF
+666 
-673 HGADSD
+673 
-679 IEWLQRDLGLYV
+679 
-691 VGLFDT
+691 
-697 HPAARSLG
+697 
-705 LARNSLAHLL
+705 
-715 MHYCSLSTDKQYQL
+715 
-729 ADWRIRPLLPDM
+729 
-741 LHYARADTHYLLYVY
+741 
-756 DRVRAD
+756 
-762 LLTKALGRPNLLQLV
+762 
-777 WDQSRTVALKRYH
+777 
-790 KPVFTEDSYLKLL
+790 LL

-885 LVPLIKSETPIKAP
+885 LIPLIKSETPIKTP
-899 SRIFITR
+899 SRTVINR

-922 LDDRQPITRHGTE
+922 LDDGQPITRHGTE
-935 VEGAQ
+935 VEGAR

-948 VLTLIDDSEE
+948 VLALFDDSEE

-1018 KLMKAPEKP
+1018 KLMKAPEAVKP

-1041 KKMKVERP
+1041 KKIKVERP

-1087 DSASLPAPPL
+1087 NSSPAPPL

-1110 DAHIFTGEASGRR
+1110 DAHIFTAGCSRGRDNNRHTTRQNKQKLRGRGQGGRTVFRGSARGVTYMQGHSGR
-1123 GRKNEDVKRGGESPG
+1123 GGSRQAWPKK
-1138 GE
+1138 

>member
-1 MLHYARAD
+1 MADAVSNGGVGGPDPDPLGREPIPGYADVDA
-9 THYLLYV
+9 YV
-16 YDRVRANLLTK
+16 QH
-27 VLGRPNLLQLVWDQS
+27 VLGSVVKATRASMGMPS
-42 RTVALKR
+42 
-49 YHKPVFTEDSYLE
+49 PGEE
-62 LLHKHK
+62 LDFY
-68 QPLDVQQSSAA
+68 QTFPAVRNVYENSAQ
-79 RLLYAWGHR
+79 RLLNGISNLSRYYGCRGHV
-88 TARTEDESTGYVLPN
+88 TDSMDPE
-103 HMLMKIAEEMP
+103 
-114 RELQGVLAC
+114 
-123 CNPVPPL
+123 
-130 VRQNANELWQ
+130 
-140 LVKQARLV
+140 
-148 PLIKSETPIK
+148 
-158 APSRTFITRTERF
+158 ERF
-171 ENPLFCPHDGLSL
+171 EGLVDATDTILERVGTLL
-184 DDRQP
+184 D
-189 ITRHGTEVEG
+189 EVSG
-199 ARRAVPATSPVLTLF
+199 VNKNKAPVLPQGTLPPKTIVSSWNRRNQE
-214 DGSALCCG
+214 SASARGRTFHALQAKNIARPQLSFTQR
-222 VHDSEEQQNEAR
+222 VDNSNAPFFPKLRVKPNALKPLPAALRLRRDMRPDDLDVPPALADLLHQQRTHTQEDVFAHPYQFELESFTPSEELLQEPEPQKFRPLEETPLTLVTSLEELAQVNE
-234 TAQSSTSQMKAAR
+234 KL
-247 VLQTFVNPFGMHH
+247 LQCKEFAVDLEHH

-450 SAAQLLYAW
+450 SAA
-459 RDRTAR
+459 
-465 AEDESTGYVLPNH
+465 
-478 MLMKIAEEMPRELQG
+478 
-493 VLACCNPVPPLLRQN
+493 
-508 SNELWQLVKQARLIP
+508 
-523 LIKSET
+523 
-529 PIKAPSRTFIT
+529 
-540 RAERLENPL
+540 
-549 FCAHD
+549 
-554 GLSLDDRQPITRH
+554 
-567 GTEVEGARR
+567 
-576 AVPATRP
+576 
-583 VLTLFD
+583 
-589 DSEEQQNEARTAQ
+589 
-602 SSTSQMKA
+602 
-610 ARVLQTFVNRFGM
+610 
-623 HHSYRSFLGITCLMQ
+623 
-638 ISMREEDFIIDTLM
+638 
-652 LRDDLHILNEAFTN
+652 
-666 PNIVKVF
+666 
-673 HGADSD
+673 
-679 IEWLQRDLGLYV
+679 
-691 VGLFDT
+691 
-697 HPAARSLG
+697 
-705 LARNSLAHLL
+705 
-715 MHYCSLSTDKQYQL
+715 
-729 ADWRIRPLLPDM
+729 
-741 LHYARADTHYLLYVY
+741 
-756 DRVRAD
+756 
-762 LLTKALGRPNLLQLV
+762 
-777 WDQSRTVALKRYH
+777 
-790 KPVFTEDSYLKLL
+790 
-803 HKHKQPL
+803 
-810 DVQQSSAA
+810 

-899 SRIFITR
+899 SRTFITR

-922 LDDRQPITRHGTE
+922 LDDRQPITRH
-935 VEGAQ
+935 VEGAR

-948 VLTLIDDSEE
+948 VLTLFDDSEE

-1058 VREQKQGAT
+1058 VREQKQGAI

-1087 DSASLPAPPL
+1087 DSDSSPAPPL

-1110 DAHIFTGEASGRR
+1110 DAHIFTAGCSRGRDQNRHTTRQDKHKLRGRGQSGRTVFR
-1123 GRKNEDVKRGGESPG
+1123 GSARGMTYMQGHSGRGGSRQAWPKK
-1138 GE
+1138 